1 MKVIGI
7 VRKIDELGR
16 VVIPKEI
23 RTTQGWDEGQPMEMF
38 MDKGGLVLKPY
49 GNADGKV
56 EVLTQL
62 TLLQNSENEA
72 VRSIAQ
78 NAIKF
83 IARG

>member
-1 MKVIGI
+1 MKAIGI

-38 MDKGGLVLKPY
+38 MNKDGLVLKPY
-49 GNADGKV
+49 GNNEGKA

-72 VRSIAQ
+72 VRTIAK
-78 NAIKF
+78 NTIEF
-83 IARG
+83 IERG